1 MPNNLS
7 EQQKKQASLYLNNAM
22 SIASKRKFEKELKT
36 NLILRTYVDELK
48 NMLETTRVFS
58 VLSPSNELLQGNRNI
73 LKNNI
78 QSVENQQTSGLRIN
92 DLLAKIKNGIVAIVK
107 VRQPVWAVATYIII
121 GIVGGRLLL
130 GPTGEKPLD
139 LNGNGQLDMNKV
151 ISSGLLDDVQIDRST
166 LSPSTIKFVSNVD
179 NRFNVSGD
187 VNDQDIK
194 KLLYYMLL
202 NNEDQNKRLEAGR
215 LINRIAPNQETQM
228 VLISSVL
235 SERNTQVKLQS
246 MRTLGNYQT
255 TSELVDACKRILLDE
270 RDPKVRLEALTL
282 LENSRSSDLIPLLEV
297 VIKMDDDI
305 SVRNK
310 ADKLLD
316 ELQKPVAI
324 EKTEVA
330 R

>member
-36 NLILRTYVDELK
+36 NLTLRTYVDELK
-48 NMLETTRVFS
+48 NMLETTRMFS

-78 QSVENQQTSGLRIN
+78 QSVSNQQTSGLQIN
-92 DLLAKIKNGIVAIVK
+92 DLLAKIRNGIVAIVK
-107 VRQPVWAVATYIII
+107 ARQPVWAVATYIII
-121 GIVGGRLLL
+121 GIVAGRLLL
-130 GPTGEKPLD
+130 GPVGKKPLD

-151 ISSGLLDDVQIDRST
+151 ISSGLLDDVQIDRSA
-166 LSPSTIKFVSNVD
+166 LSPSTIKFVSNID
-179 NRFNVSGD
+179 DRFNVSGD

-215 LINRIAPNQETQM
+215 LINRIAPNEETQM

-235 SERNTQVKLQS
+235 SERNAQVKLQS
-246 MRTLGNYQT
+246 LRTLGNYQT